1 MADIKTPE
9 ERSRNMSRIR
19 CSDTHPEVIFRK
31 WLFSEGYRYSL
42 GNRKIVG
49 HPDLWMPK
57 YNVAVF
63 VHGCF
68 WHRHRGCKYSYVP
81 KSNEDY
87 WLSKFEKNVARDTYV
102 KQELSEKGIRFIVVW
117 ECTIKKMEKNAEVRK
132 FILDR
137 ITNFMKSAVSSLEL

>member
-19 CSDTHPEVIFRK
+19 SSDTHPEVIFRK

-49 HPDLWMPK
+49 RPDLWMPK
-57 YNVAVF
+57 YNVAIF

-68 WHRHRGCKYSYVP
+68 WHRHNGCKYSYIP
-81 KSNEDY
+81 KSNQDY
-87 WLSKFEKNVARDTYV
+87 WLSKFKKNVLRDKYV
-102 KQELSEKGIRFIVVW
+102 GRELSKKGIRYLIVW
-117 ECTIKKMEKNAEVRK
+117 ECTVKKMEKSIETRNMIIGK
-132 FILDR
+132 IIQFLNSNKI
-137 ITNFMKSAVSSLEL
+137 NMEL

>member
-19 CSDTHPEVIFRK
+19 SSDTHPEVIFRK

-68 WHRHRGCKYSYVP
+68 WHRHSGCKYSYVP

-87 WLSKFEKNVARDTYV
+87 WLSKFEKNVERDIYV
-102 KQELSEKGIRFIVVW
+102 RQTLSAKSIRYLVVW
-117 ECTIKKMEKNAEVRK
+117 ECTIRRMEKNIEIRNMY
-132 FILDR
+132 INR
-137 ITNFMKSAVSSLEL
+137 IIQFLQSNERSMEL